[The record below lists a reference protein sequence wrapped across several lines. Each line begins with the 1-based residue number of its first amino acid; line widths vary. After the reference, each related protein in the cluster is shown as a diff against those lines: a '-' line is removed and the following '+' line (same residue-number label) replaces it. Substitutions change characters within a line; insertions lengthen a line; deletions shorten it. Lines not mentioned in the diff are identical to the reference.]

1 MSPHHPFDGKYWN
14 LAQAAAWVEYRE
26 NQLVEDFDTA
36 DRDAYMAVGMY
47 PTMWPAGREWHGSVE
62 ELRRA
67 LEEARLA
74 SWGFRA
80 DAPDTLQE
88 VPALEWADFVIRPPL
103 VAFIGQLSNFP
114 WHNVRVLSEEMKKL
128 WRSLNEVNG
137 RSKYDW
143 AVIRTMYDEVR
154 ALNPKMTMNELII
167 EAQGAFEERFKKGA
181 PSRTSFQNKIKTWS

>member
-88 VPALEWADFVIRPPL
+88 D
-103 VAFIGQLSNFP
+103 
-114 WHNVRVLSEEMKKL
+114 
-128 WRSLNEVNG
+128 
-137 RSKYDW
+137 
-143 AVIRTMYDEVR
+143 
-154 ALNPKMTMNELII
+154 
-167 EAQGAFEERFKKGA
+167 
-181 PSRTSFQNKIKTWS
+181 KI